1 MLCVRG
7 HGCPGDHSPAWRAGR
22 SRVSVL
28 QQCLELVVLGES
40 NDLKNG
46 AELGEDLWERV
57 VGQPSPGTSPLPT
70 AASVP
75 SPGAARPGSLG
86 RRGSPR

>member
-1 MLCVRG
+1 MFWPSNDCGDSEEAVSRCLAARG
-7 HGCPGDHSPAWRAGR
+7 TAALGTTHQLGVLGAHG
-22 SRVSVL
+22 VSVL

-57 VGQPSPGTSPLPT
+57 VGQPGPRHQPT
-70 AASVP
+70 AHS
-75 SPGAARPGSLG
+75 
-86 RRGSPR
+86 